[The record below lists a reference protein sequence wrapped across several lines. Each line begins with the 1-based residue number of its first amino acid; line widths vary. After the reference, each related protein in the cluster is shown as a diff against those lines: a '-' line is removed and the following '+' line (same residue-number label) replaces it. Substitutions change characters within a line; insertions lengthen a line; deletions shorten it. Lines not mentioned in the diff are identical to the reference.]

1 MCRWVGIIL
10 KLSGKSMM
18 KQLKLLRMLIIIHGN
33 VKLYDTLSR
42 LPLVAN
48 FFDSLIVCSRVDSS
62 VVWNNGKSQ
71 PVVS

>member
-1 MCRWVGIIL
+1 MGRYNTQIVREEHGETIE
-10 KLSGKSMM
+10 
-18 KQLKLLRMLIIIHGN
+18 MLIIIHGN